1 MAMSQPHIPAS
12 LHVPSVPR
20 RVPVSRVARRHLKVA
35 ATGSLSSADVLAL
48 QEPIALPQ
56 VLDPLAAQ
64 RRLFPT
70 REGVRA
76 WLKLHVAPMVSRV
89 WVTWYR
95 LRLGERVEFGRNF
108 CTNGRLVIRGPGR
121 VVFGDDV
128 NAWCHAEKNVF
139 ITYTPVARIEIG
151 NGTRL
156 NGAGMMARTGIR
168 IGPRCILGSTLI
180 VDNDFH
186 PLDPRLR
193 HDPRAPV
200 CSRLVRVG
208 ANVWL
213 GGQSALLKGSTVGEN
228 SVVAFRAVVAG
239 SVPAN
244 VVVAGNPA
252 RVVKRL
258 AEPTL
263 LN

>member
-1 MAMSQPHIPAS
+1 MPPSLEIPSAS
-12 LHVPSVPR
+12 R
-20 RVPVSRVARRHLKVA
+20 RAARAAAARRHLKVA
-35 ATGSLSSADVLAL
+35 GTVSITGMEVLAV
-48 QEPIALPQ
+48 QQPIALPQ
-56 VLDPLAAQ
+56 SPIPVAAQ

-70 REGVRA
+70 RERIRE
-76 WLKLHVAPMVSRV
+76 WLKLHAVPIVSRC

-95 LRLGERVEFGRNF
+95 LRLGNRVQFGRNF
-108 CTNGRLVIRGPGR
+108 WTNGRLVIRGPGR

-139 ITYTPVARIEIG
+139 VTYTPEACIVIG
-151 NGTRL
+151 SGTRL
-156 NGAGMMARTGIR
+156 NGAGMMARAGIR

-186 PLDPRLR
+186 PVDPQLR

-200 CSRLVRVG
+200 CSRIVRVG

-213 GGQSALLKGSTVGEN
+213 GGQSALLKGVTIGEN

-239 SVPAN
+239 PVPAN

-252 RVVKRL
+252 RIVKRL
-258 AEPTL
+258 AEPSDL
-263 LN
+263 SYRLQRE